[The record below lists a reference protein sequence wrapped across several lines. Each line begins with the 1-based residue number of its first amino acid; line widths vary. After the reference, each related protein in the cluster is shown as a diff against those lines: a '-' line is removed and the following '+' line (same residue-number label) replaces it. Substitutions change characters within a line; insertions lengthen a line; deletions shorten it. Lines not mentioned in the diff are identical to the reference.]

1 MSDIVRRIEQAAGV
15 DHLVTILADRLDPT
29 DLQSLL
35 LEVYRRRSERKTPA
49 VLLSEYEMNRFVRP
63 APADPAALLEWER
76 IAFATL
82 PDEFVAL
89 ELSPV
94 CPLGTSAAVAAVS
107 QNRAVATSR
116 NTEVVSDTT
125 NVLTLESAARRRELL
140 RKDARSATT
149 VRLAASQR
157 VLRAQRYQ
165 DPRLLPHFRLLALV
179 SAGRDPGAGA
189 FEVEALSEHVGF
201 YLRAL
206 RRFLGNGVPLRVSVT
221 DLESDPPRER
231 WQQDRVRSLA
241 AGLPNVEIRSD
252 PTRSAGRGYYADV
265 CFQLH
270 AASDTGEWVELVDGG
285 AVDWTRKL
293 LSNAKERLMI
303 SGIGSERVVARFARA
318 NE

>member
-1 MSDIVRRIEQAAGV
+1 MSDILRRIERAAGV
-15 DHLVTILADRLDPT
+15 EHLVTILADRLDPT

-35 LEVYRRRSERKTPA
+35 LEVYRRRSERKSPA
-49 VLLSEYEMNRFVRP
+49 ALLSEYETNRFVRP

-82 PDEFVAL
+82 PDEFVAMD
-89 ELSPV
+89 LSPV

-107 QNRAVATSR
+107 QNCALATSR

-125 NVLTLESAARRRELL
+125 NVLALESAARRRELL
-140 RKDARSATT
+140 RGDARSAST

-157 VLRAQRYQ
+157 VLRAQHYQ
-165 DPRLLPHFRLLALV
+165 DPRLLPHFQLFALV

-189 FEVEALSEHVGF
+189 FEVEALSQHVRF
-201 YLRAL
+201 YVRAL

-231 WQQDRVRSLA
+231 WQQDRLQQLA
-241 AGLPNVEIRSD
+241 AGLPDVEIRSD
-252 PTRSAGRGYYADV
+252 PARSTGRGYYLDV
-265 CFQLH
+265 CFHVH
-270 AASDTGEWVELVDGG
+270 AASESGEWVELADGG

-318 NE
+318 SA